1 MDPRNS
7 LISQSMSQIPNVE
20 PDLLHSPGPPPKGS
34 NVVYAEVHQPAR
46 VSKHSIYQ
54 YMYYWDTNFVRF
66 C

>member
-1 MDPRNS
+1 
-7 LISQSMSQIPNVE
+7 MSQIPNVE
-20 PDLLHSPGPPPKGS
+20 PDLLHSPGPPPRSS